1 MSCNGKEKRDFK
13 LLPAAEYEAVKR
25 LLSRENMKIERNA
38 LKKAVGTGRIRIQI
52 FNDKNIYIYILIYV
66 HVLIYLYI

>member
-25 LLSRENMKIERNA
+25 MLSRENMKIGRDA
-38 LKKAVGTGRIRIQI
+38 LKRSCGIEMIRI
-52 FNDKNIYIYILIYV
+52 
-66 HVLIYLYI
+66 

>member
-25 LLSRENMKIERNA
+25 MLSRENMKIERDA
-38 LKKAVGTGRIRIQI
+38 LKRNCDIEIRI
-52 FNDKNIYIYILIYV
+52 
-66 HVLIYLYI
+66 